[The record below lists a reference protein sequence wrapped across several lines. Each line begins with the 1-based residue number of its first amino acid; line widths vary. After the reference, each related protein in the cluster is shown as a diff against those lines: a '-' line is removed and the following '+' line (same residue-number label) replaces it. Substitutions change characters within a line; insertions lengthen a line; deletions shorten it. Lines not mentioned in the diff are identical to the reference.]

1 MKLER
6 ITLCAIAIALSAC
19 TQNKQ
24 AQNTNFSKQP
34 TESVANWEGC
44 MVSAYLFQED
54 GRALPENSLE
64 LIEEFETLIEH
75 DLGSVMWYPTFADN
89 FPTKECKALK
99 EKNII
104 PLILFAL

>member
-1 MKLER
+1 MKLQR

-24 AQNTNFSKQP
+24 EQNTTSSIPIAK
-34 TESVANWEGC
+34 SVANWEGC
-44 MVSAYLFQED
+44 MVSAYIFQED

-89 FPTKECKALK
+89 FPTKECKT
-99 EKNII
+99 
-104 PLILFAL
+104 